1 MCLAR
6 HHRRRHEQEEQEQV
20 WKNTDANT
28 DAVAATAPGAG
39 AGASLSSSNQDDH
52 DDDDADD
59 PKDTSLIIFNHHDGN
74 SPTSSPPPP
83 TPPPPVPPKQ
93 KTLSSL
99 YDQIVDEYD
108 GMNNG
113 LRGEE
118 KKEQEETTLKDL
130 PPDDDNTPEAN
141 NGGFWAGLYQS
152 LSRTAQS
159 PLSRKNHDLYPAQN
173 NDDPSPPHLAM
184 TEEGSRAEQDSDL
197 DGMSEW
203 QSSDANA
210 DTSSSLGFD
219 AGSRAGGDGESVG
232 ASQRPRP

>member
-1 MCLAR
+1 MRLQQQQQHLELELER
-6 HHRRRHEQEEQEQV
+6 H
-20 WKNTDANT
+20 
-28 DAVAATAPGAG
+28 
-39 AGASLSSSNQDDH
+39 
-52 DDDDADD
+52 
-59 PKDTSLIIFNHHDGN
+59 FY
-74 SPTSSPPPP
+74 PP
-83 TPPPPVPPKQ
+83 TRTTTTTMMLMIPRTLPSSFSIIMTAIVQRHRLRRQHHHHPYKR

-99 YDQIVDEYD
+99 YADQIVDEY

-118 KKEQEETTLKDL
+118 KKGQEETTLKDL

-159 PLSRKNHDLYPAQN
+159 PLFRKNHDLYPAQN
-173 NDDPSPPHLAM
+173 NDDPPPPHLAM